1 MRIGLIKYQKLTMNN
16 KITTTLFVLF
26 LIVFSSFSQKNTTTT
41 VSNEQQKSTPTIE
54 LLAPNMDAINAE
66 DKLRDK
72 QGKLYRI
79 GVALFTN
86 LSPENSGVWTT
97 DQHGTKTWSLTI
109 KSAGAEALSFIFDH
123 FDLNGNSTFKILN
136 KKGELVH
143 AIVTNEDEL
152 EDLQQHLALC
162 FGDELTLMLS
172 EPKGTMAS
180 SIHLDRVIYNYRS
193 TGNPSAAKVNESDAC
208 EVNVNCSP
216 VGDNW
221 QDEKRGVAR
230 IYVVEPAGAG
240 WCSGSLVNNTAQD
253 CKPYMLTAFH
263 CGENS
268 TTANF
273 NVWKFYFKYEVTGCI
288 NPTSGGTLGS
298 NVITGSVKKADAND
312 GGGISGSDFLLVQ
325 MGTANNEATTINK
338 LKTTGFNAYWNGW
351 DANNTATTGG
361 VGIHHPAGDIK
372 KISTFNGTTISSTYG
387 GQVSGTHWR
396 LTWSSNSN
404 GHGVTEGGSSGSPI
418 FNNSN
423 GRIIGTLTGGSSY
436 CNALT
441 SPDFYGKM
449 SYHWTS
455 NGTQAMYQLK
465 PLLDPTNSGLMVL
478 NGSGNPCSPASIDE
492 NEVSK
497 FAYTSIYPNPFTAEF
512 TIDLTSIE
520 TENITLTVSDFSGKI
535 VQTTTTKTGQQVII
549 DLTHL
554 AQGVY
559 QVKLT
564 TDSAQLTKLVVKK

>member
-1 MRIGLIKYQKLTMNN
+1 MNN
-16 KITTTLFVLF
+16 KITTSLFVLF

-79 GVALFTN
+79 GIALFTN

-97 DQHGTKTWSLTI
+97 DQQGNKTWSLTI

-123 FDLNGNSTFKILN
+123 FDLNGKSTLKVLN

-253 CKPYMLTAFH
+253 CKPFMLSAFH

-312 GGGISGSDFLLVQ
+312 GGGNSGSDFLLVQ

-418 FNNSN
+418 FNNST

-436 CNALT
+436 CNAQT
-441 SPDFYGKM
+441 SPDLYGKM
-449 SYHWTS
+449 SFHWTS
-455 NGTQAMYQLK
+455 NGTEAIYQLK
-465 PLLDPTNSGLMVL
+465 PFLDPTNSGLMVL

-535 VQTTTTKTGQQVII
+535 VQTTATKTGQQVIV

>member
-16 KITTTLFVLF
+16 KITTSLFVLF

-41 VSNEQQKSTPTIE
+41 VSNEHQNSTPTIE

-123 FDLNGNSTFKILN
+123 FDLNGKSTFKVLN

-253 CKPYMLTAFH
+253 CKPFMLSAFH

-312 GGGISGSDFLLVQ
+312 GGGNSGSDFLLVQ

-404 GHGVTEGGSSGSPI
+404 GFGVTEGGSSGSPI
-418 FNNSN
+418 FNNST

-436 CNALT
+436 CNAQT
-441 SPDFYGKM
+441 SPDLYGKM
-449 SYHWTS
+449 SFHWTS
-455 NGTQAMYQLK
+455 NGTEAIYQLK
-465 PLLDPTNSGLMVL
+465 PFLDPTNSGLMVL

-497 FAYTSIYPNPFTAEF
+497 FAYISIYPNPFTAEF

-520 TENITLTVSDFSGKI
+520 TENITLTVYDFSGKI
-535 VQTTTTKTGQQVII
+535 VQTTATKTGQQVIV

-564 TDSAQLTKLVVKK
+564 NDSAQLTKLVIKK

>member
-1 MRIGLIKYQKLTMNN
+1 VRIGLIKYQKLTMNN
-16 KITTTLFVLF
+16 KITTSLFVLF

-54 LLAPNMDAINAE
+54 LLAPNMEAINAE

-86 LSPENSGVWTT
+86 LSPENSGVWTI
-97 DQHGTKTWSLTI
+97 DQQGTKTWSLTI

-273 NVWKFYFKYEVTGCI
+273 NVWKFYFKYEVTGCV

-396 LTWSSNSN
+396 LSWSSNSN

-418 FNNSN
+418 FNNST

-520 TENITLTVSDFSGKI
+520 SENITLTVSDFSGKI

>member
-288 NPTSGGTLGS
+288 NPTSGGTLAS

>member
-1 MRIGLIKYQKLTMNN
+1 MNN
-16 KITTTLFVLF
+16 KITTSFFVL
-26 LIVFSSFSQKNTTTT
+26 LLTIFSSFSQKNTATT
-41 VSNEQQKSTPTIE
+41 VSIEQQKSTPTIE
-54 LLAPNMDAINAE
+54 LLAPNMEAINAE

-86 LSPENSGVWTT
+86 LSPENSGVWST
-97 DQHGTKTWSLTI
+97 DQLGNKTWSLTI

-123 FDLNGNSTFKILN
+123 FDLNGKSTLKVLN

-143 AIVTNEDEL
+143 AVVSNEDEL

-162 FGDELTLMLS
+162 FGDELTLILT
-172 EPKGTMAS
+172 EPKGTQAS
-180 SIHLDRVIYNYRS
+180 EIHLDRVIYNYRS
-193 TGNPSAAKVNESDAC
+193 TGNPAVTKINESDPC
-208 EVNVNCSP
+208 EINVNCSP

-253 CKPYMLTAFH
+253 CKPYMLTALH
-263 CGENS
+263 CGVNS

-273 NVWKFYFKYEVTGCI
+273 NVWKFFFKYEVTGCV
-288 NPTSGGTLGS
+288 NPTSVGTLAS

-312 GGGISGSDFLLVQ
+312 GGGDSGSDFLLVQ
-325 MGTANNEATTINK
+325 MGTANNETTTINK
-338 LKTTGFNAYWNGW
+338 LKTSAFNAYWNGW

-372 KISTFNGTTISSTYG
+372 KISTFNGTTTSSTYG

-418 FNNSN
+418 FNNSD

-441 SPDFYGKM
+441 SPDLYGKM

-455 NGTQAMYQLK
+455 NGTQSMYQLK
-465 PLLDPTNSGLMVL
+465 PFLDPTNSGLMVL

-497 FAYTSIYPNPFTAEF
+497 FAYTSIYPNPFTSEF
-512 TIDLTSIE
+512 TIDLTSLE
-520 TENITLTVSDFSGKI
+520 VEDVLVTLYDFSGKLI
-535 VQTTTTKTGQQVII
+535 ETINTKTGQKINI
-549 DLTHL
+549 NLMNY

-559 QVKLT
+559 QVKLAT
-564 TDSAQLTKLVVKK
+564 KGAQITKLVVKQ

>member
-1 MRIGLIKYQKLTMNN
+1 MNN

-288 NPTSGGTLGS
+288 NPTSGGTLAS

>member
-16 KITTTLFVLF
+16 KITTTFFVLF

-79 GVALFTN
+79 GIALFTN

-97 DQHGTKTWSLTI
+97 DQQGTKTWSLTI

-123 FDLNGNSTFKILN
+123 FDLNGKSTFKVLN

-162 FGDELTLMLS
+162 FSDELTLMLS

-253 CKPYMLTAFH
+253 CKPFMLSAFH

-312 GGGISGSDFLLVQ
+312 GGGNSGSDFLLVQ

-418 FNNSN
+418 FNNST

-436 CNALT
+436 CNAQT
-441 SPDFYGKM
+441 SPDLYGKM
-449 SYHWTS
+449 SFHWTS
-455 NGTQAMYQLK
+455 NGTEAIYQLK
-465 PLLDPTNSGLMVL
+465 PFLDPTNSGLMVL

-520 TENITLTVSDFSGKI
+520 TENITLTVYDFSGKI
-535 VQTTTTKTGQQVII
+535 VQTTATKTGQQVIV

>member
-1 MRIGLIKYQKLTMNN
+1 MNN
-16 KITTTLFVLF
+16 KITTSLFVLF

-79 GVALFTN
+79 GIALFTN

-97 DQHGTKTWSLTI
+97 DQQGNKTWSLTI

-123 FDLNGNSTFKILN
+123 FDLNGKSTFKVLN

-253 CKPYMLTAFH
+253 CKPFMLSAFH

-312 GGGISGSDFLLVQ
+312 GGGNSGSDFLLVQ

-418 FNNSN
+418 FNNST

-436 CNALT
+436 CNAQT
-441 SPDFYGKM
+441 SPDLYGKM
-449 SYHWTS
+449 SFHWTS
-455 NGTQAMYQLK
+455 NGTEAIYQLK
-465 PLLDPTNSGLMVL
+465 PFLDPTNSGLMVL

-535 VQTTTTKTGQQVII
+535 VQTTATKTGQQVIV

>member
-1 MRIGLIKYQKLTMNN
+1 MNN
-16 KITTTLFVLF
+16 KITTSFFVLF
-26 LIVFSSFSQKNTTTT
+26 LTIFSGFSQKNNATT
-41 VSNEQQKSTPTIE
+41 VSQEQQKSTPKIE
-54 LLAPNMDAINAE
+54 LIAPNMDAIKAE
-66 DKLRDK
+66 DALRDK

-86 LSPENSGVWTT
+86 VSPENSGVWTI
-97 DQHGTKTWSLTI
+97 DQQGTKTWSLTI

-123 FDLNGNSTFKILN
+123 FDLNGESTFKVLN

-143 AIVTNEDEL
+143 AVVTNEDEL

-162 FGDELTLMLS
+162 FGDELTLILI
-172 EPKGTMAS
+172 EPKGTIPS
-180 SIHLDRVIYNYRS
+180 SIHLGRVIYNYRS
-193 TGNPSAAKVNESDAC
+193 TGNPTLAKVNESDPC
-208 EVNVNCSP
+208 EINVNCSP

-273 NVWKFYFKYEVTGCI
+273 NIWKFFFKYEVTGCV
-288 NPTSGGTLGS
+288 NPTSVGTLAS
-298 NVITGSVKKADAND
+298 NVITGSVKKSDSND
-312 GGGISGSDFLLVQ
+312 GGGNSGSDFLLLQ

-338 LKTTGFNAYWNGW
+338 LKTTNFNAYWNGW
-351 DANNTATTGG
+351 DTNNTATTGG

-372 KISTFNGTTISSTYG
+372 KISTFNGTTISSSYG

-423 GRIIGTLTGGSSY
+423 GRITGTLTGGSSF

-441 SPDFYGKM
+441 SPDLYGKM

-455 NGTQAMYQLK
+455 NGTQSIYQLK
-465 PLLDPTNSGLMVL
+465 PFLDPTNSGLIVL

-492 NEVSK
+492 NEVAK

-520 TENITLTVSDFSGKI
+520 TENITLSVYDFSGKI
-535 VQTTTTKTGQQVII
+535 VHTITTKTGQQVIL
-549 DLTHL
+549 DLNHL
-554 AQGVY
+554 TQGVY

-564 TDSAQLTKLVVKK
+564 TDFAQLTKLVVKK

>member
-1 MRIGLIKYQKLTMNN
+1 VRIGLIKYQKLTMNN
-16 KITTTLFVLF
+16 KITTSLFVLF

-79 GVALFTN
+79 GIALFTN

-97 DQHGTKTWSLTI
+97 DQQGNKTWSLTI

-123 FDLNGNSTFKILN
+123 FDLNGKSTFKVLN

-253 CKPYMLTAFH
+253 CKPFMLSAFH

-312 GGGISGSDFLLVQ
+312 GGGNSGSDFLLVQ

-418 FNNSN
+418 FNNST

-436 CNALT
+436 CNAQT
-441 SPDFYGKM
+441 SPDLYGKM
-449 SYHWTS
+449 SFHWTS
-455 NGTQAMYQLK
+455 NGTEAIYQLK
-465 PLLDPTNSGLMVL
+465 PFLDPTNSGLMVL

-535 VQTTTTKTGQQVII
+535 VQTTATKTGQQVIV

>member
-16 KITTTLFVLF
+16 KITTTFFVLF

-79 GVALFTN
+79 GIALFTN

-97 DQHGTKTWSLTI
+97 DQQGNKTWSLTI

-123 FDLNGNSTFKILN
+123 FDLNGKSTFKVLN

-253 CKPYMLTAFH
+253 CKPFMLSAFH

-312 GGGISGSDFLLVQ
+312 GGGNSGSDFLLVQ

-404 GHGVTEGGSSGSPI
+404 GFGVTEGGSSGSPI
-418 FNNSN
+418 FNNST

-436 CNALT
+436 CNAQT
-441 SPDFYGKM
+441 SPDLYGKM
-449 SYHWTS
+449 SFHWTS
-455 NGTQAMYQLK
+455 NGTEAIYQLK
-465 PLLDPTNSGLMVL
+465 PFLDPTNSGLMVL

-535 VQTTTTKTGQQVII
+535 VQTTATKTGQQVIV

>member
-1 MRIGLIKYQKLTMNN
+1 MNN
-16 KITTTLFVLF
+16 KITTSLFVLF

-97 DQHGTKTWSLTI
+97 DQQGNKTWSLTI

-123 FDLNGNSTFKILN
+123 FDLNGKSTFKVLN

-253 CKPYMLTAFH
+253 CKPFMLSAFH

-273 NVWKFYFKYEVTGCI
+273 NVWKFYFKYEVTGCV

-312 GGGISGSDFLLVQ
+312 GGGNSGSDFLLVQ

-418 FNNSN
+418 FNNST

-436 CNALT
+436 CNAQT
-441 SPDFYGKM
+441 SPDLYGKM
-449 SYHWTS
+449 SFHWTS
-455 NGTQAMYQLK
+455 NGTEAIYQLK
-465 PLLDPTNSGLMVL
+465 PFLDPTNSGLMVL

-535 VQTTTTKTGQQVII
+535 VQTTATKTGQQVIV

>member
-1 MRIGLIKYQKLTMNN
+1 MNN
-16 KITTTLFVLF
+16 KITTSFFVLF
-26 LIVFSSFSQKNTTTT
+26 LTIFSSFSQKNTATT
-41 VSNEQQKSTPTIE
+41 VSIEQQKSTPTIE
-54 LLAPNMDAINAE
+54 LLAPNMDAINKE
-66 DKLRDK
+66 DALRDK

-86 LSPENSGVWTT
+86 LSPENSGVWTI
-97 DQHGTKTWSLTI
+97 DQQGTKTWSLTI
-109 KSAGAEALSFIFDH
+109 KSTGAEALSFIFDH
-123 FDLNGNSTFKILN
+123 FDLNGKSTLKVLN

-143 AIVTNEDEL
+143 ALVSKDDEL
-152 EDLQQHLALC
+152 EDFQQHLALC
-162 FGDELTLMLS
+162 FGDELTLMLT
-172 EPKGTMAS
+172 EPKGTLPS
-180 SIHLDRVIYNYRS
+180 SIHLERVIYNYRS
-193 TGNPSAAKVNESDAC
+193 TGNPSVAKVNESDPC
-208 EVNVNCSP
+208 EINVNCSP

-253 CKPYMLTAFH
+253 CKPYMLTALH

-273 NVWKFYFKYEVTGCI
+273 NIWKFYFKYEVTGCL
-288 NPTSGGTLGS
+288 NPTSVGTLAS
-298 NVITGSVKKADAND
+298 NVITGSVKKSDAND
-312 GGGISGSDFLLVQ
+312 GGGNSGSDFLLVQ

-372 KISTFNGTTISSTYG
+372 KISTFNGTTTSSTYG

-418 FNNSN
+418 FNNSD

-441 SPDFYGKM
+441 SPDLYGKM
-449 SYHWTS
+449 SFHWTS
-455 NGTQAMYQLK
+455 NGTQSMYQLK
-465 PLLDPTNSGLMVL
+465 PFLDPTNSGLMVL

-520 TENITLTVSDFSGKI
+520 SENITITVYDFSGKI
-535 VQTTTTKTGQQVII
+535 VQTTATKTGQQVII

-554 AQGVY
+554 ALGVY

-564 TDSAQLTKLVVKK
+564 TESAQLTKLVVKK

>member
-1 MRIGLIKYQKLTMNN
+1 MNN
-16 KITTTLFVLF
+16 KITTSFFVLF
-26 LIVFSSFSQKNTTTT
+26 LTIFSSFSQKNTATT
-41 VSNEQQKSTPTIE
+41 VSIEQQKSTPTIE
-54 LLAPNMDAINAE
+54 LLAPNMDAIITE
-66 DKLRDK
+66 DALRDK

-86 LSPENSGVWTT
+86 LSPENSGVWTI
-97 DQHGTKTWSLTI
+97 DQQGTKTWSLTI
-109 KSAGAEALSFIFDH
+109 KSTGAEALSFIFDH
-123 FDLNGNSTFKILN
+123 FDLNGKSTLKVLN

-143 AIVTNEDEL
+143 ALVSNDDEL
-152 EDLQQHLALC
+152 EDFQQHLALC
-162 FGDELTLMLS
+162 FGDELTLMLT
-172 EPKGTMAS
+172 EPKGTLPS
-180 SIHLDRVIYNYRS
+180 SIHLERVIYNYRN
-193 TGNPSAAKVNESDAC
+193 TGNPSVAKVNESDPC
-208 EVNVNCSP
+208 EINVNCSP

-253 CKPYMLTAFH
+253 CKPYMLTALH

-273 NVWKFYFKYEVTGCI
+273 NIWKFYFKYEVTGCL
-288 NPTSGGTLGS
+288 NPTSVGTLAS
-298 NVITGSVKKADAND
+298 NVITGSVKKSDAND
-312 GGGISGSDFLLVQ
+312 GGGNSGSDFLLVQ

-372 KISTFNGTTISSTYG
+372 KISTFNGTTTSSTYG

-418 FNNSN
+418 FNNSD

-441 SPDFYGKM
+441 SPDLYGKM
-449 SYHWTS
+449 SFHWTS
-455 NGTQAMYQLK
+455 NGTQSMYQLK
-465 PLLDPTNSGLMVL
+465 PFLDPTNSGLMVL

-520 TENITLTVSDFSGKI
+520 SENITITVYDFSGKI
-535 VQTTTTKTGQQVII
+535 VQTTATKTGQQVII

-554 AQGVY
+554 ALGVY

-564 TDSAQLTKLVVKK
+564 TESAQLTKLVVKK

>member
-1 MRIGLIKYQKLTMNN
+1 
-16 KITTTLFVLF
+16 
-26 LIVFSSFSQKNTTTT
+26 
-41 VSNEQQKSTPTIE
+41 
-54 LLAPNMDAINAE
+54 
-66 DKLRDK
+66 
-72 QGKLYRI
+72 
-79 GVALFTN
+79 
-86 LSPENSGVWTT
+86 
-97 DQHGTKTWSLTI
+97 
-109 KSAGAEALSFIFDH
+109 
-123 FDLNGNSTFKILN
+123 
-136 KKGELVH
+136 
-143 AIVTNEDEL
+143 
-152 EDLQQHLALC
+152 
-162 FGDELTLMLS
+162 
-172 EPKGTMAS
+172 
-180 SIHLDRVIYNYRS
+180 
-193 TGNPSAAKVNESDAC
+193 
-208 EVNVNCSP
+208 
-216 VGDNW
+216 
-221 QDEKRGVAR
+221 
-230 IYVVEPAGAG
+230 
-240 WCSGSLVNNTAQD
+240 
-253 CKPYMLTAFH
+253 
-263 CGENS
+263 
-268 TTANF
+268 
-273 NVWKFYFKYEVTGCI
+273 
-288 NPTSGGTLGS
+288 
-298 NVITGSVKKADAND
+298 
-312 GGGISGSDFLLVQ
+312 

>member
-16 KITTTLFVLF
+16 KITTSLFVLF

-79 GVALFTN
+79 GIALFTN

-97 DQHGTKTWSLTI
+97 DQQGNKTWSLTI

-123 FDLNGNSTFKILN
+123 FDLNGKSTFKVLN

-253 CKPYMLTAFH
+253 CKPFMLSAFH

-312 GGGISGSDFLLVQ
+312 GGGNSGSDFLLVQ

-418 FNNSN
+418 FNNST

-436 CNALT
+436 CNAQT
-441 SPDFYGKM
+441 SPDLYGKM
-449 SYHWTS
+449 SFHWTS
-455 NGTQAMYQLK
+455 NGTEAIYQLK
-465 PLLDPTNSGLMVL
+465 PFLDPTNSGLMVL

-535 VQTTTTKTGQQVII
+535 VQTTATKTGQQVIV

>member
-1 MRIGLIKYQKLTMNN
+1 VRIGLIKYQKLTMNN

-288 NPTSGGTLGS
+288 NPTSGGTLAS

>member
-1 MRIGLIKYQKLTMNN
+1 MN
-16 KITTTLFVLF
+16 KKFTISFFVVFLTLF
-26 LIVFSSFSQKNTTTT
+26 SGFSQKNSTDFD
-41 VSNEQQKSTPTIE
+41 QQKSTPVIE
-54 LLAPNMDAINAE
+54 LLAPNMASIHDE
-66 DKLRDK
+66 DLLRDK

-86 LSPENSGVWTT
+86 ISTQNAGVWTK
-97 DQHGTKTWSLTI
+97 DEQGSKTWTLTI
-109 KSAGAEALSFIFDH
+109 KSSGAEALSFLFDH
-123 FDLNGNSTFKILN
+123 FVLFGKSNLKVSNQ
-136 KKGELVH
+136 KGELVH
-143 AIVTNEDEL
+143 AIVTKDDEL

-162 FGDELTLMLS
+162 FGDELTLTLT
-172 EPKGTMAS
+172 EPKGTQAS
-180 SIHLDRVIYNYRS
+180 EIHLDRVIYNYRS
-193 TGNPSAAKVNESDAC
+193 TGNPAATKINESDPC
-208 EVNVNCSP
+208 EINVNCSP

-240 WCSGSLVNNTAQD
+240 WCSGSLINNTAQD
-253 CKPYMLTAFH
+253 CKPYMLTALH
-263 CGENS
+263 CGVNS

-273 NVWKFYFKYEVTGCI
+273 NVWKFYFKYEVTGCT
-288 NPTSGGTLGS
+288 NPTSAGTLAS

-312 GGGISGSDFLLVQ
+312 NGGDSGSDFLLVQ
-325 MGTANNEATTINK
+325 MGTTANETVTINK

-372 KISTFNGTTISSTYG
+372 KISTFNGTTASSTYG

-441 SPDFYGKM
+441 SPDLYGKM

-455 NGTQAMYQLK
+455 NGTQSIYQLK
-465 PLLDPTNSGLMVL
+465 PFLDPTNSGLMVL
-478 NGSGNPCSPASIDE
+478 NGAVNPCSPAGIEE

-497 FAYTSIYPNPFTAEF
+497 FSYVSIFPNPFTAEF
-512 TIDLTSIE
+512 TVDLTSLE
-520 TENITLTVSDFSGKI
+520 VEDVLVSIYDFSGKLI
-535 VQTTTTKTGQQVII
+535 ETINSKTGQKINVN
-549 DLTHL
+549 LMNY
-554 AQGVY
+554 AEGVY
-559 QVKLT
+559 QVKLAT
-564 TDSAQLTKLVVKK
+564 KGAQITKLVVKK

>member
-1 MRIGLIKYQKLTMNN
+1 
-16 KITTTLFVLF
+16 
-26 LIVFSSFSQKNTTTT
+26 
-41 VSNEQQKSTPTIE
+41 
-54 LLAPNMDAINAE
+54 
-66 DKLRDK
+66 
-72 QGKLYRI
+72 
-79 GVALFTN
+79 
-86 LSPENSGVWTT
+86 
-97 DQHGTKTWSLTI
+97 
-109 KSAGAEALSFIFDH
+109 
-123 FDLNGNSTFKILN
+123 
-136 KKGELVH
+136 
-143 AIVTNEDEL
+143 
-152 EDLQQHLALC
+152 
-162 FGDELTLMLS
+162 
-172 EPKGTMAS
+172 
-180 SIHLDRVIYNYRS
+180 LDRVIYNYRS

-253 CKPYMLTAFH
+253 CKPFMLSAFH

-312 GGGISGSDFLLVQ
+312 GGGNSGSDFLLVQ

-418 FNNSN
+418 FNNST

-436 CNALT
+436 CNAQT
-441 SPDFYGKM
+441 SPDLYGKM
-449 SYHWTS
+449 SFHWTS
-455 NGTQAMYQLK
+455 NGTEAIYQLK
-465 PLLDPTNSGLMVL
+465 PFLDPTNSGLMVL

-520 TENITLTVSDFSGKI
+520 TENITLTVYDFSGKI
-535 VQTTTTKTGQQVII
+535 VQTTATKTGQHVII

>member
-16 KITTTLFVLF
+16 KITTSLFVLF

-54 LLAPNMDAINAE
+54 LLAPNMEAINAE

-86 LSPENSGVWTT
+86 LSPENSGVWTI
-97 DQHGTKTWSLTI
+97 DQQGTKTWSLTI

-273 NVWKFYFKYEVTGCI
+273 NVWKFYFKYEVTGCV

-396 LTWSSNSN
+396 LSWSSNSN

-418 FNNSN
+418 FNNST

-520 TENITLTVSDFSGKI
+520 SENITLTVSDFSGKI

>member
-1 MRIGLIKYQKLTMNN
+1 VRIGLIKYQKLTMNN
-16 KITTTLFVLF
+16 KITTSLFVLF

-79 GVALFTN
+79 GIALFTN
-86 LSPENSGVWTT
+86 LSPENSGVWTI

-123 FDLNGNSTFKILN
+123 FDLNGKSTFKVLN

-162 FGDELTLMLS
+162 FSDELTLMLS

-253 CKPYMLTAFH
+253 CKPFMLSAFH

-312 GGGISGSDFLLVQ
+312 GGGNSGSDFLLVQ

-404 GHGVTEGGSSGSPI
+404 GFGVTEGGSSGSPI
-418 FNNSN
+418 FNNST

-436 CNALT
+436 CNAQT
-441 SPDFYGKM
+441 SPDLYGKM
-449 SYHWTS
+449 SFHWTS
-455 NGTQAMYQLK
+455 NGTEAIYQLK
-465 PLLDPTNSGLMVL
+465 PFLDPTNSGLMVL

-535 VQTTTTKTGQQVII
+535 VQTTATKTGQQVIV

>member
-1 MRIGLIKYQKLTMNN
+1 MNN
-16 KITTTLFVLF
+16 KITTSLFVLF

-54 LLAPNMDAINAE
+54 LLAPNMEAINAE

-86 LSPENSGVWTT
+86 LSPENSGVWTI
-97 DQHGTKTWSLTI
+97 DQQGTKTWSLTI

-123 FDLNGNSTFKILN
+123 FDLNGKSTFKVLN

-180 SIHLDRVIYNYRS
+180 SIHLDRIIYNYRS

-312 GGGISGSDFLLVQ
+312 GGGNSGSDFLLVQ

-404 GHGVTEGGSSGSPI
+404 GFGVTEGGSSGSPI
-418 FNNSN
+418 FNNST

-436 CNALT
+436 CNAQT
-441 SPDFYGKM
+441 SPDLYGKM
-449 SYHWTS
+449 SFHWTS
-455 NGTQAMYQLK
+455 NGTEAIYQLK
-465 PLLDPTNSGLMVL
+465 PFLDPTNSGLMVL

-520 TENITLTVSDFSGKI
+520 TENITLTVYDFSGKI
-535 VQTTTTKTGQQVII
+535 VQTTATKTGQQVIV